1 MNNLRISMH
10 LLLIYIVLHYFVL
23 LISSTHLNLSINSS
37 TTTAQSNNVLL
48 VQQTVII
55 NHSSPEKH
63 FIELLLNATNNYQC
77 NFNQLHYCSFDYS
90 SNWNFQLSLQEFAM
104 KMKKAAEL
112 ADLIV
117 RDFQEKLSHKNV
129 ENGSNNN
136 GSNVI
141 KNNNESNML
150 SSSPTTSSTNSYFP
164 IPFVHIPTVNY
175 FPCSST
181 NNDQQ
186 QYSYLKLSIEW
197 PKYFQTHHFVVPE
210 DVTPVHVSNQ
220 LSTVTESTVQ
230 STSSI
235 INTVKQ
241 KRSSS
246 YHSLKPL
253 NDNHNNNNNTMTL
266 KHEYTFSNLNTI
278 ACLQLKIKFLPNNH
292 SLLGSKVILS
302 LGSNKQ
308 IIQNIFPTN
317 KSNHHQQDYAH
328 DNLSISY
335 KSYAPNISIFNW
347 STLHRRKLSDLNNNT
362 LLPYHV
368 WINVSMP
375 IYPTTTTTISSS
387 SSSFTSSSSSTDPI
401 TPYHES
407 VSHPH
412 EIFTEQSNHWIVVH
426 SNQLLTILTTNN
438 VCIDDISLFTHKD
451 RSSLTSLCPRQL
463 IWFHNDTTTIQ
474 QLYINTE
481 GYPMIKLN
489 ETNSL
494 SQSNRRNRK
503 NHQDN
508 STNLYVTSFFSFENG
523 LQMIWIAGSLLL
535 TVFIIFLAILF
546 IITFSL
552 SVICTRRKQ
561 VHFNHKK
568 TLTTENN
575 ISSRNEKCKNNT
587 HKNND
592 MGLFCEQKNRRKFYL
607 NRHHYHC
614 ELLNVLPNSSLLID
628 LHNHLSSSSS
638 LHGLLNQQQQ
648 QQPNHLQLD
657 SQQHNSQQQP
667 HPHLQLQQVNTAS
680 LTTHQQCLDDNSTE
694 LSLCIQ
700 DDKNDLMNSINR
712 QISDNSNISTTTTA
726 ALQLLRNWNFYKQR
740 STTPI
745 TSISSSCCRYYAY
758 SHYPPTTS
766 CPMMHQQHR
775 ISPIKCSALKRANIS
790 SNVSLLS
797 NNTNNHPNHH
807 NRNSININ
815 DNLLDEE
822 NIIYRCHS
830 SQLNNDHHRDHHKQ
844 SKHHELRQS
853 LILSFNENNQLILL
867 PSSESND
874 QQHIDHHDHRSTS
887 NMLNSL
893 SEEDAEATRL
903 EMATS
908 VNALD
913 KYFVQ
918 DINTTDN
925 NNNNSNNTLDN
936 MHDYTL
942 STIPRSMTMTMSTMM
957 MNNDTEQPPPSY
969 HD

>member
-1 MNNLRISMH
+1 
-10 LLLIYIVLHYFVL
+10 
-23 LISSTHLNLSINSS
+23 
-37 TTTAQSNNVLL
+37 
-48 VQQTVII
+48 
-55 NHSSPEKH
+55 
-63 FIELLLNATNNYQC
+63 
-77 NFNQLHYCSFDYS
+77 
-90 SNWNFQLSLQEFAM
+90 
-104 KMKKAAEL
+104 
-112 ADLIV
+112 
-117 RDFQEKLSHKNV
+117 
-129 ENGSNNN
+129 
-136 GSNVI
+136 
-141 KNNNESNML
+141 ML

-335 KSYAPNISIFNW
+335 KSYAPNISVFNW

-375 IYPTTTTTISSS
+375 IYPPTTTTTDSSS

-474 QLYINTE
+474 QLYIKTE

-535 TVFIIFLAILF
+535 TMII
-546 IITFSL
+546 
-552 SVICTRRKQ
+552 Q
-561 VHFNHKK
+561 
-568 TLTTENN
+568 
-575 ISSRNEKCKNNT
+575 
-587 HKNND
+587 
-592 MGLFCEQKNRRKFYL
+592 
-607 NRHHYHC
+607 
-614 ELLNVLPNSSLLID
+614 
-628 LHNHLSSSSS
+628 
-638 LHGLLNQQQQ
+638 
-648 QQPNHLQLD
+648 
-657 SQQHNSQQQP
+657 
-667 HPHLQLQQVNTAS
+667 
-680 LTTHQQCLDDNSTE
+680 TE

-700 DDKNDLMNSINR
+700 DDKNDLMNSMNR
-712 QISDNSNISTTTTA
+712 QMTDNSNISTTTTA

-740 STTPI
+740 SNTPI
-745 TSISSSCCRYYAY
+745 TSSLSCCRYYDY
-758 SHYPPTTS
+758 SHYPPTTTS
-766 CPMMHQQHR
+766 YPMMHQQHR

-797 NNTNNHPNHH
+797 NNTNNHH

-830 SQLNNDHHRDHHKQ
+830 SQLNNDHHNHHRDHHKQ

-874 QQHIDHHDHRSTS
+874 QQHTDHHHRTSTS

-918 DINTTDN
+918 NTTD

-942 STIPRSMTMTMSTMM
+942 STIPRSITMTMSTMM
-957 MNNDTEQPPPSY
+957 MNNDAEQPPPSY